1 MVLRTIPLRA
11 VVERAELGL
20 EVRAGKNQL
29 HRPICW
35 AHVSELR
42 DPVPYLLGQELLL
55 TAGVNFPQTPAEI
68 DAYVEG
74 LVNAGVSALGF
85 GVTPVYDAVPKELVK
100 ACRDRGLP
108 LVSVPER
115 TPFLA
120 ISQAVGTALA
130 EAQNVELRVIADGQR
145 ALTRAASR
153 PRPTETTVRALATS
167 LMGWAM
173 LLDSEGPVG
182 VGAAVG
188 GWNFTVVTRS
198 GLAPEPSSD
207 LRTLAGKLRGSTGP
221 RSASTHIGDDHV
233 VLHPVEPSSVLIVGR
248 NRAFTV
254 GDRAVMATAL
264 ALLGLVRREVDASRG
279 HASRLAARLLLAAGS
294 AAESTGDLL
303 AMLLDNRAGQD
314 YRVLAGIDV
323 RQRHR
328 FDADGDFAQLV
339 QLLGTPLVDLA
350 GGSFRAIVAAR
361 SAPSQ
366 TALEAL
372 QKRGWLVGMSGVA
385 SVGDLRAAE
394 REAVALRRRAAA
406 SGRPFS
412 ADNENETVSSL
423 VDPAQ
428 ARAFA
433 RRTLAPLTDI
443 RSPGAVHLVETLRV
457 WLANHGNWDRS
468 AVLLKVHRNSVRHR
482 IKQIELALHV
492 DLSQAQTRMDLWYA
506 VNWLPPDWPH
516 SS

>member
-1 MVLRTIPLRA
+1 MALRSVPLRA
-11 VVERAELGL
+11 VLDRAELGL
-20 EVRAGKNQL
+20 DVRAGKKDL
-29 HRPICW
+29 DRPICW

-68 DAYVEG
+68 DAYVQS
-74 LVNAGVSALGF
+74 LVNAGVGALGF
-85 GVTPVYDAVPKELVK
+85 GVTPARETVPKELVK

-108 LVSVPER
+108 LLSVPER

-120 ISQAVGTALA
+120 ISQAVGAALA
-130 EAQNVELRVIADGQR
+130 EAQNVELRVIADSQR

-167 LMGWAM
+167 LAGWAM
-173 LLDSEGPVG
+173 LLDPD
-182 VGAAVG
+182 GAVL
-188 GWNFTVVTRS
+188 TRS
-198 GLAPEPSSD
+198 GLAPEPSAE
-207 LRTLAGKLRGSTGP
+207 LRELAGRVRGGTGP
-221 RSASTHIGDDHV
+221 RSASTNVGDDHA
-233 VLHPVEPSSVLIVGR
+233 VLHPVEPASVLIVGR
-248 NRAFTV
+248 GRAFTV
-254 GDRAVMATAL
+254 ADRAVVAMAL
-264 ALLGLVRREVDASRG
+264 ALLGLVRRDVDASRG

-361 SAPSQ
+361 SAPGQ

-372 QKRGWLVGMSGVA
+372 HKRGWLVGMSGVA

-406 SGRPFS
+406 SGQPIS
-412 ADNENETVSSL
+412 ADNENESVSSL

-433 RRTLAPLTDI
+433 RRTLAPLTDV
-443 RSPGAVHLVETLRV
+443 RS
-457 WLANHGNWDRS
+457 
-468 AVLLKVHRNSVRHR
+468 
-482 IKQIELALHV
+482 
-492 DLSQAQTRMDLWYA
+492 
-506 VNWLPPDWPH
+506 
-516 SS
+516 

>member
-11 VVERAELGL
+11 VAARPELGL
-20 EVRAGKNQL
+20 EVRAGKNEL
-29 HRPICW
+29 DRPICW

-55 TAGVNFPQTPAEI
+55 TAGVNFPKTPAEI

-108 LVSVPER
+108 LLSVPER

-120 ISQAVGTALA
+120 VSQAVGNALA
-130 EAQNVELRVIADGQR
+130 EAQNAELRVIADSQR
-145 ALTRAASR
+145 ALTRAAAR

-167 LMGWAM
+167 LTGWAM
-173 LLDSEGPVG
+173 LLDSEG
-182 VGAAVG
+182 
-188 GWNFTVVTRS
+188 TVITRS
-198 GLAPEPSSD
+198 GLAPEPSDD
-207 LRTLAGKLRGSTGP
+207 LRALAGKLRGGSGP
-221 RSASTHIGDDHV
+221 RSASTHVGDDHA
-233 VLHPVEPSSVLIVGR
+233 VLHPVEPSSVLVVGR
-248 NRAFTV
+248 SRAFTV
-254 GDRAVMATAL
+254 GDRAVVAMSL
-264 ALLGLVRREVDASRG
+264 AMLGLLRREVDSSRG

-303 AMLLDNRAGQD
+303 AALLDNRAGQD

-323 RQRHR
+323 RRRQRV
-328 FDADGDFAQLV
+328 DPDGDFAQLV
-339 QLLGTPLVDLA
+339 QLLGTPLVDLT

-361 SAPSQ
+361 SAPGQ

-372 QKRGWLVGMSGVA
+372 HKRGWLIGMSGVT
-385 SVGDLRAAE
+385 SVGDLRSAE

-406 SGRPFS
+406 SGQPVS
-412 ADNENETVSSL
+412 ADNESESVASL

-433 RRTLAPLTDI
+433 RRTLAPLTEI
-443 RSPGAVHLVETLRV
+443 RSPGATHLVETLRV

-468 AVLLKVHRNSVRHR
+468 AAMLQVHRNSVRHR
-482 IKQIELALHV
+482 ITQIERALHV
-492 DLSQAQTRMDLWYA
+492 DLSQVQHRMDLWYA
-506 VNWLPPDWPH
+506 VNWLPPDWPATAD
-516 SS
+516 